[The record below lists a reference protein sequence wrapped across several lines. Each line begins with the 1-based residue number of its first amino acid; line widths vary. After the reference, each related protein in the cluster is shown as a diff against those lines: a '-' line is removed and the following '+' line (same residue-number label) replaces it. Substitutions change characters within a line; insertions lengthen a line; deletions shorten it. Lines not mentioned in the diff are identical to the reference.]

1 MKAEI
6 LTEGDNAK
14 ITAINGSEE
23 IKNYFLANGIATGTI
38 ITKNYSPK
46 YAGLI
51 NLTLN
56 GKMLSLRKK
65 DFEHLEFI
73 KI

>member
-6 LTEGDNAK
+6 LTEGDRAK
-14 ITAINGSEE
+14 ITAIRGSTEV
-23 IKNYFLANGIATGTI
+23 KNYFLANGMATGTI
-38 ITKNYSPK
+38 FTKNYSPK

-56 GKMLSLRKK
+56 GKMLSLRTK
-65 DFEHLEFI
+65 DFEYLEFI